1 MAKRKANADAI
12 SAAPAAQGRDL
23 IANITARLDYPRSHR
38 DVTIECKRAQKEARK
53 QLFRQFREPGWAFL
67 RPISRFMVTVLTPA
81 RKARALAE
89 FIFRAGPIFW
99 RRLSEDRKRPV
110 DPSPHFPHMGA
121 WSGEGVHAAWIG
133 HSTVLIRVD
142 GFTILTDPVFST
154 RVGIKI
160 GPLTLGIKRLV
171 HPAVPLQDLPV
182 PDLILL
188 SHAHMDHL
196 DRPSLRKLENR
207 GTTVITAAGTSDLLR
222 VKRYH
227 AVHELRWDESRQ
239 VGPAKVRAFEV
250 KHWGARTRTDVHR
263 GYNGYLIE
271 AGRYRIIFGG
281 DTAYTDLFRKVRS
294 SKPVDLAIMPIG
306 AYDPW
311 IHAHCNPEQA
321 LAMANDS
328 GAEFLLPVHHRT
340 FKLSNEPY
348 EEPIERL
355 LLASG
360 SAQDRIAVREIGD
373 EFYLGVAR

>member
-1 MAKRKANADAI
+1 MATLA
-12 SAAPAAQGRDL
+12 
-23 IANITARLDYPRSHR
+23 
-38 DVTIECKRAQKEARK
+38 
-53 QLFRQFREPGWAFL
+53 
-67 RPISRFMVTVLTPA
+67 TPA
-81 RKARALAE
+81 RKAHSLTGFVFQAA
-89 FIFRAGPIFW
+89 PIFW
-99 RRLSEDRKRPV
+99 QRLSEDRKRPV
-110 DPSPHFPHMGA
+110 EPSPRVPNPA
-121 WSGEGVHAAWIG
+121 TWSGEGVHAAWIG

-160 GPLTLGIKRLV
+160 GPFTLGVKRLV
-171 HPAVPLQDLPV
+171 QPAVSIAEFPV

-207 GTTVITAAGTSDLLR
+207 ATTVITAAGTSDLLR
-222 VKRYH
+222 AKRYR
-227 AVHELRWDESRQ
+227 AVHELRWDESVQ
-239 VGPAKVRAFEV
+239 AGPARVRALEV
-250 KHWGARTRTDVHR
+250 KHWGARMQTDVHR

-271 AGRYRIIFGG
+271 GGGYRIIFGG
-281 DTAYTDLFRKVRS
+281 DTAYTDLFRKIRS

-321 LAMANDS
+321 LAMANQA
-328 GAEFLLPVHHRT
+328 GAEFVLPVHHRT

-348 EEPIERL
+348 GEPIERL

-360 SAQDRIAVREIGD
+360 SAQHRIPIREIGE
-373 EFYLGVAR
+373 EFHLGVSR